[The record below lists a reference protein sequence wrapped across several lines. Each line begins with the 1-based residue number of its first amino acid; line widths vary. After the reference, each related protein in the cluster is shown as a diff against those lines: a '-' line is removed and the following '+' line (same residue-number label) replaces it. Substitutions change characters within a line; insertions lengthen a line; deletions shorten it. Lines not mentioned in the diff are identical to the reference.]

1 MNLLDYSKR
10 LLQGYFILVTG
21 ISVAIALLGMNY
33 YPNQILRYDSYF
45 SPLIFAAAGILPS
58 FILFSRKELSFRQML
73 FRKIIH
79 FIILEFIQLAI
90 GYATGLIADF
100 GMAVSLSL
108 TVFFVYLFKTLI
120 DWLLDSKTAKNI
132 NSGLQRLQE

>member
-1 MNLLDYSKR
+1 MSFTDFFKR
-10 LLQGYFILVTG
+10 SLQGYFILVTG
-21 ISVAIALLGMNY
+21 ISVAIAILGMSY

-45 SPLIFAAAGILPS
+45 SPLLFAAAGTLPS

-73 FRKIIH
+73 FRKILH
-79 FIILEFIQLAI
+79 FLLLEVIQLTI

-100 GMAVSLSL
+100 GMAVALSL

-120 DWLLDSKTAKNI
+120 DWILDSKTAANI
-132 NSGLQRLQE
+132 NSGLKRLQE

>member
-1 MNLLDYSKR
+1 MNFRDYIKR
-10 LLQGYFILVTG
+10 QLHGFFILVTG

-45 SPLIFAAAGILPS
+45 SPLLFAAAGTLPS
-58 FILFSRKELSFRQML
+58 LIFYSRKELSFRQML
-73 FRKIIH
+73 FRKVLH
-79 FIILEFIQLAI
+79 FILLEFIQLAI

-100 GMAVSLSL
+100 GMAVALSL

-120 DWLLDSKTAKNI
+120 DWLLDSKTAANI
-132 NSGLQRLQE
+132 NSGLKRLQE